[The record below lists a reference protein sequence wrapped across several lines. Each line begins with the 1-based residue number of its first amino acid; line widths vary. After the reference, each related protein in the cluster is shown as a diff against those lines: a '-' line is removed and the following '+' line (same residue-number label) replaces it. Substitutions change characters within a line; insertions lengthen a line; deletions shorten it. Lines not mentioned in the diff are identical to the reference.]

1 MKMNPKRCIED
12 VDWMN
17 EWMKS
22 YIGHVSSR
30 RLFRALNIESNLAR
44 PVIIQIPT
52 QSPGRYTAELQLR
65 RIKLF
70 FSPKK
75 FALCAKYSHIV
86 DFLGS
91 RQMETEPTS
100 IEVLLRPTLGQ
111 SDEPSDLR
119 GSLSPTTQHRC
130 THVPVYTAPGNP
142 RRSPIQL
149 WTGPGVAYLHWSSRH
164 RWANAVF
171 RIIMDCGQHCH
182 HCDLWKVKKLFLAYF
197 YSCHSF
203 YMSSCFVYSNGHF

>member
-1 MKMNPKRCIED
+1 MFVLSWSKKNMSVCLSKSRTLSIPIDE
-12 VDWMN
+12 WMN

-22 YIGHVSSR
+22 YIAHVSSR
-30 RLFRALNIESNLAR
+30 RLFRALYIESNLAR

-52 QSPGRYTAELQLR
+52 QSPGRYTAELPLR

-70 FSPKK
+70 FIPSE

-91 RQMETEPTS
+91 RWMETAPTS

-119 GSLSPTTQHRC
+119 GSLSPT
-130 THVPVYTAPGNP
+130 
-142 RRSPIQL
+142 S
-149 WTGPGVAYLHWSSRH
+149 
-164 RWANAVF
+164 
-171 RIIMDCGQHCH
+171 
-182 HCDLWKVKKLFLAYF
+182 
-197 YSCHSF
+197 
-203 YMSSCFVYSNGHF
+203 VYSTWQSPGGHPSNYEPGATSPNFSDRANHDERTPYRSEWDRFFSKNNRRLIIYFSVNKL